1 MAFAKERKWKEGSPN
16 ADNTTATTTAAP
28 SLNETATVNA
38 AVPAV
43 KHEDRYYYH
52 SSGIELLQKRLDQ
65 IEGEFAEFERQ
76 VCWREERGMP
86 TEPVIERI
94 LDLEKEQEQ
103 LIQQVRREEERLR
116 REELLNEDAS
126 NQARWEPTVG
136 NDSWSQYDRKG
147 AAETAGEFAQP
158 EMIGLQLMDLRFLF
172 DNGGKGRRLR
182 FCFSF
187 WMPIGE
193 CLSKP

>member
-1 MAFAKERKWKEGSPN
+1 
-16 ADNTTATTTAAP
+16 
-28 SLNETATVNA
+28 
-38 AVPAV
+38 
-43 KHEDRYYYH
+43 
-52 SSGIELLQKRLDQ
+52 
-65 IEGEFAEFERQ
+65 
-76 VCWREERGMP
+76 MP

-126 NQARWEPTVG
+126 NQARWKPTVG

-147 AAETAGEFAQP
+147 AAETAGEFDYDGPAYHTRNDRAP
-158 EMIGLQLMDLRFLF
+158 VDGSPVF
-172 DNGGKGRRLR
+172 DNGGKGRRPTGR

>member
-1 MAFAKERKWKEGSPN
+1 M
-16 ADNTTATTTAAP
+16 
-28 SLNETATVNA
+28 NETATVNA

-126 NQARWEPTVG
+126 SILLWYHNT
-136 NDSWSQYDRKG
+136 
-147 AAETAGEFAQP
+147 
-158 EMIGLQLMDLRFLF
+158 QL
-172 DNGGKGRRLR
+172 
-182 FCFSF
+182 FS
-187 WMPIGE
+187 
-193 CLSKP
+193 LSL